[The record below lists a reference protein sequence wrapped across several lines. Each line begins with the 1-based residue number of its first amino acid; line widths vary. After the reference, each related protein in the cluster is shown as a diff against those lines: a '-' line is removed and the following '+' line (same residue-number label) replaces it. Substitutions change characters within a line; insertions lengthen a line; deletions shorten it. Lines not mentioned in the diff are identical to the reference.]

1 MTRKEAVMRFLIA
14 PIVVKPLE
22 DGKRRAERP
31 GQVYDFYSPCW
42 RVCIAD
48 NDWDEMTALEIKRLG
63 V

>member
-1 MTRKEAVMRFLIA
+1 MRFLIA
-14 PIVVKPLE
+14 PIVVKPLG